1 MELYNLC
8 ISFADISTIVLCI
21 VLKVPQI
28 LSILQNKSVKGISLP
43 GILLEL
49 TSYSIGL
56 IYAVSNEYALMS
68 YLEYPF
74 LVVQDVLLLG
84 IVLYYSN
91 QLGLSSLAAFG
102 VYSSIIYAFLSGMV
116 PMSVVITLM
125 SLSTPVAAMSKIAQL
140 RSLHQSQNSDS
151 VSLLTWSI
159 AVYTTITRIFT
170 TVSQSIDIPLLTNY
184 SVSLILNMTI
194 IALTVHLRR
203 SKPKETK
210 KE

>member
-1 MELYNLC
+1 
-8 ISFADISTIVLCI
+8 
-21 VLKVPQI
+21 
-28 LSILQNKSVKGISLP
+28 
-43 GILLEL
+43 
-49 TSYSIGL
+49 
-56 IYAVSNEYALMS
+56 VSNEYALMS